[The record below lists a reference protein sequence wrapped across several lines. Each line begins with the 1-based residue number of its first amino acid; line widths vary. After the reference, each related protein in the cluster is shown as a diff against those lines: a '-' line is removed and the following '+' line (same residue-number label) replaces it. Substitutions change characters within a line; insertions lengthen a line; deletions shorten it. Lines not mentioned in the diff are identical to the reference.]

1 MIISGKNSVLETL
14 NSTQTIN
21 KVLIANNIRDEFSK
35 KVVDLCREKHIR
47 FDFVDRNHLDKLS
60 EHNQGYVAEVTDYVY
75 STVDDILASKKE
87 NGHFIVLLDG
97 VEDPHNFGSIIRVCE
112 CAGVDGIV
120 IENRRSCGVT
130 DTVYKTSAGA
140 LNFVKIAKVT
150 NLNDTIRELKE
161 KNVWIY
167 CAEAGGES
175 VFKTDLT
182 GNIGIV
188 MGSEGEG
195 VSALTKKLCDGVISL
210 SMFGKINSLNVSTA
224 TSAIV
229 YEAVRQRT
237 QK

>member
-1 MIISGKNSVLETL
+1 
-14 NSTQTIN
+14 
-21 KVLIANNIRDEFSK
+21 
-35 KVVDLCREKHIR
+35 
-47 FDFVDRNHLDKLS
+47 
-60 EHNQGYVAEVTDYVY
+60 
-75 STVDDILASKKE
+75 
-87 NGHFIVLLDG
+87 
-97 VEDPHNFGSIIRVCE
+97 
-112 CAGVDGIV
+112 
-120 IENRRSCGVT
+120 
-130 DTVYKTSAGA
+130 